1 MLKFNCCHVT
11 VFARSC
17 SEWNWLARNGIHLR
31 GHGSPQESVSWADPQ
46 APSHRLTVSQPLSP
60 CHSTL
65 SQFMARKS
73 GLLVHS
79 TGWKEITCE
88 AMARPLSGRHPT
100 VYSEADG
107 KCTARDRSV
116 PHPRG
121 RLYTLPPARPPSPTF
136 LPFASAPQW
145 FLLRHFLSSS
155 LCALQGFPWQALLT
169 KICLK

>member
-1 MLKFNCCHVT
+1 MPCHCICT
-11 VFARSC
+11 ILFRMKLAC
-17 SEWNWLARNGIHLR
+17 EEWNSPARPWL
-31 GHGSPQESVSWADPQ
+31 SPRICLLSRSSSSLS
-46 APSHRLTVSQPLSP
+46 PSTVSQPLSP

-116 PHPRG
+116 PHPPRPAVHAAP
-121 RLYTLPPARPPSPTF
+121 RPPALSYLPPICFRS
-136 LPFASAPQW
+136 SVVSS
-145 FLLRHFLSSS
+145 FLSSS
-155 LCALQGFPWQALLT
+155 LGALQGFPGKTLLT
-169 KICLK
+169 KMCLK